1 MAKIPIIIA
10 PDPILNMRSNEVSP
24 DDINDKMKEFIEN
37 MVDALYTDSA
47 SGFAAV
53 QFGMHKRIIVLDL
66 GNDDETERPSDFYP
80 KVLINPEFTYQSE
93 DMVVATE
100 ACVSV
105 PGIRLEVPRSCEIEI
120 KYKNIDFQDVV
131 LRTGGW
137 LARVIQHEMDHL
149 DGTTLLD
156 HMSSLKKSVS
166 LRKLKK
172 LKKSL

>member
-1 MAKIPIIIA
+1 MAKIPIILA
-10 PDPILNMRSNEVSP
+10 PDPILNLISREVLEAELTP
-24 DDINDKMKEFIEN
+24 QMKGFIQN
-37 MVDALYTDSA
+37 MIDALYTDSA

-53 QFGMHKRIIVLDL
+53 QFGVHKRIIVLDL
-66 GNDDETERPSDFYP
+66 GNDDEIIRETDFYP

-93 DMVVATE
+93 EMVIATE
-100 ACVSV
+100 GCLSV
-105 PGIRLEVPRSCEIEI
+105 PEIRVEVPRSKEIEI
-120 KYKNIDFQDVV
+120 KYKDIDFKDIT

-149 DGTTLLD
+149 NGTTLLD
-156 HMSSLKKSVS
+156 YLSSLKRDVS

>member
-10 PDPILNMRSNEVSP
+10 PDPILTLKSKEVLKAE
-24 DDINDKMKEFIEN
+24 INDQMKEFIEN
-37 MVDALYTDSA
+37 MIDALYTDSA

-53 QFGMHKRIIVLDL
+53 QFGVHKRIIVLDL
-66 GNDDETERPSDFYP
+66 GNDDETPRPNNFYP
-80 KVLINPEFTYQSE
+80 KVLINPEFTYKSD
-93 DMVVATE
+93 DMVIATE

-105 PGIRLEVPRSCEIEI
+105 PGISLEVPRSSEIEI
-120 KYKNIDFQDVV
+120 KYKNIDFEDVS
-131 LRTGGW
+131 LKTGGW

-156 HMSSLKKSVS
+156 YMSSLKKNVS
-166 LRKLKK
+166 IRKLKK